1 MGMKPI
7 KRAVATTG
15 SYTDREGNEKKRYV
29 NLGTLFEYDDGG
41 MVLKLD
47 SIPVGEGFTGF
58 INFYDIEER
67 QERGAGKQ
75 QSRGGGSSGGFGGG
89 FGGGSG
95 PRENFSADLDD
106 EIPFASPYGLR

>member
-58 INFYDIEER
+58 INFYDIEDR
-67 QERGAGKQ
+67 QERGAGRPQQ
-75 QSRGGGSSGGFGGG
+75 QSRGGGGSGGG
-89 FGGGSG
+89 FGGGG
-95 PRENFSADLDD
+95 GRREEFSADLDD
-106 EIPFASPYGLR
+106 EIPFATPYGLR